1 MQSPEGQPQI
11 LKPDRLL
18 QTLQHL
24 LELPVTDLHET
35 IHQTAQL
42 VAQALSAEK
51 VDVFLADHDQQQLRA
66 YGVSQTPM
74 GFEEIEKGLDCLP
87 LADSGWI
94 GEVYRT
100 GHPYQS
106 SQAQKD
112 SQILPGFKE
121 ELQVRSLISVPL
133 LTLDIRQGVVAAFS
147 SLPNFFSEQDLRFL
161 EAVGRWAGT
170 VVQHAELVELHTTAA
185 AEQAKQM
192 VAGELLAVMAH
203 DLRNF
208 LTPLK
213 GHVDL
218 LERRARKE
226 GQEPYVRKLDVIS
239 QGMGRF
245 QRLLTDLLDVE
256 HLAHGAFTLQLRSID
271 LVAMIR
277 EIVPIWHSA
286 EHPIIFRAPE
296 SLLIQADPDRL
307 LQVME
312 NLLSNATSHANPG
325 SEIKLVVSQHEWEG
339 SPWAFVTVSNW
350 GEPLPDGQRGVTF
363 QPFTKGPHSH
373 GFGLGLYIAQRIAQ
387 AHHGTLTAQ
396 MEAEGLTHFT
406 LALPL
411 Q

>member
-1 MQSPEGQPQI
+1 MQLPDGQSEI

-24 LELPVTDLHET
+24 LELPVTNLHET

-51 VDVFLADHDQQQLRA
+51 VDVFLADHGQQQLRA

-87 LADSGWI
+87 IADSGWI

-133 LTLDIRQGVVAAFS
+133 LTPDILQGVVAAFS
-147 SLPNFFSEQDLRFL
+147 SQPNFFSEQDLRFL

-192 VAGELLAVMAH
+192 AAGELLAVMAH

-226 GQEPYVRKLDVIS
+226 GQEPYTSKLDMIS
-239 QGMGRF
+239 QGMGRL
-245 QRLLTDLLDVE
+245 QRLLTDLLDVK
-256 HLAHGAFTLQLRSID
+256 HLAHGAFALQLRQID
-271 LVAMIR
+271 LVATIR
-277 EIVPIWHSA
+277 EILPIWNSA
-286 EHPIIFRAPE
+286 DHPITLQAPE

-307 LQVME
+307 LQVIE
-312 NLLSNATSHANPG
+312 NLLSNATGHANFG
-325 SEIKLVVSQHEWEG
+325 SEIKIVVSQHEREG
-339 SPWAFVTVSNW
+339 STWAFVTVSNW
-350 GEPLPDGQRGVTF
+350 GEPLPDGQRGLTF
-363 QPFTKGPHSH
+363 QPFTKGPHSQ

-387 AHHGTLTAQ
+387 AHHGMLTAQ
-396 MEAEGLTHFT
+396 MEVEGMTHFT

>member
-1 MQSPEGQPQI
+1 MQPPEGQSQI
-11 LKPDRLL
+11 LKPDQLL
-18 QTLQHL
+18 QTLQQL
-24 LELPVTDLHET
+24 LELPITNLHET

-42 VAQALSAEK
+42 VAQALRAEK
-51 VDVFLADHDQQQLRA
+51 VDVFLADPDQQQLRA

-74 GFEEIEKGLDCLP
+74 GFEEIEEGLDCLP
-87 LADSGWI
+87 IADSGWI
-94 GEVYRT
+94 GDVYRT

-112 SQILPGFKE
+112 SHVLPGFKE
-121 ELQVRSLISVPL
+121 ELQVRSLISAPL
-133 LTLDIRQGVVAAFS
+133 LTPDIRQGVVAAFS

-161 EAVGRWAGT
+161 ESVGRWAGI
-170 VVQHAELVELHTTAA
+170 VVQHAQLVELQTAAA
-185 AEQAKQM
+185 AEQAKQ
-192 VAGELLAVMAH
+192 VTAGELLAVMAH

-226 GQEPYVRKLDVIS
+226 GQEPYVRKLDMIS
-239 QGMGRF
+239 QGMERF

-256 HLAHGAFTLQLRSID
+256 RLTHGAFTLQPRSID
-271 LVAMIR
+271 LVAVVREMI
-277 EIVPIWHSA
+277 PIWHSA
-286 EHPIIFRAPE
+286 EHPITLQAPE

-312 NLLSNATSHANPG
+312 NLLSNATSHAKPR
-325 SEIKLVVSQHEWEG
+325 SEITIVVSQHEREG

-350 GEPLPDGQRGVTF
+350 GEPLPAGQCGVTF
-363 QPFTKGPHSH
+363 QPFTKGPRSQ
-373 GFGLGLYIAQRIAQ
+373 GFGMGLYIAQRITQ
-387 AHHGTLTAQ
+387 AHHGMLTARV
-396 MEAEGLTHFT
+396 EAEGQTHFT